1 MLEVGVILGDQVM
14 EWQSGSGKKICDK
27 NISHSGKV
35 AVAKKVCEKK
45 YISDRVAKAVT
56 EKCVKK
62 YW

>member
-1 MLEVGVILGDQVM
+1 MAVVKKFVIKIYHIVAK
-14 EWQSGSGKKICDK
+14 WQWQ
-27 NISHSGKV
+27 
-35 AVAKKVCEKK
+35 KKVCEKK